1 MIEITAPITLLP
13 YWTKIYRKRNG
24 LLKKQHSIFIDWTQV
39 ERRGMFTS
47 NLWVFFLLP
56 FCMTLKITQIPD
68 PASHLCTCPMLSSD
82 SRVPRK
88 WLQDTAA
95 APVAWCNLSKHTV
108 LEDWAFNQNIIQP
121 SWAPGCTQTIT
132 DGCLTCYYLA
142 AFCHCLLDELVES
155 IIWALLN
162 HSICVFT
169 AFLAPLVPSGKEL
182 WELSHLKAPP
192 MQNHAVLSLT
202 QQASLSVMA
211 SG

>member
-13 YWTKIYRKRNG
+13 YWTKIYSKRNG

-39 ERRGMFTS
+39 ERKGTFTS
-47 NLWVFFLLP
+47 NLCFFFLLP

-68 PASHLCTCPMLSSD
+68 PASHLHTCPMLSSD
-82 SRVPRK
+82 SKVPRN

-95 APVAWCNLSKHTV
+95 ALVAWCTPSKHS
-108 LEDWAFNQNIIQP
+108 EDWTFNQTIIQL
-121 SWAPGCTQTIT
+121 SWAPGSTQTIT

-162 HSICVFT
+162 HSVCVFA
-169 AFLAPLVPSGKEL
+169 AFLAPLVPSGNRL
-182 WELSHLKAPP
+182 RELSHLKAHP
-192 MQNHAVLSLT
+192 MQNRAALSLT
-202 QQASLSVMA
+202 HQASPSVMA
-211 SG
+211 SGQ